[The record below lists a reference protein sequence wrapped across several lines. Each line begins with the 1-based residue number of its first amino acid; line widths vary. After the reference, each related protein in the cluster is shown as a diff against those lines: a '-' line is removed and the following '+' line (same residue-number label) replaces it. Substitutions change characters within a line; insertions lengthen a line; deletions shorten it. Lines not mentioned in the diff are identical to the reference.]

1 LTRGYAATVGTM
13 PRRTRIAAFGSAGA
27 MVVAGVL
34 GGVLID
40 GLVGQVLAIAL
51 ISLGLGGALLLVFF
65 EVGLS
70 EDHARAREERARRRR
85 RPAPPRHT
93 SRSGWRRRS

>member
-1 LTRGYAATVGTM
+1 M

-27 MVVAGVL
+27 LTVAGVL
-34 GGVLID
+34 CGVLID
-40 GLVGQVLAIAL
+40 GLAGQVLAIAL

-70 EDHARAREERARRRR
+70 EDHEREREERARRRR
-85 RPAPPRHT
+85 RSPPPPHAP
-93 SRSGWRRRS
+93 RSGWRRRRF